1 VRAHDKTTSL
11 IIFSFWKDGRRRCIY
26 AEGVTMSD
34 EGLKKR
40 RREKNREQRTEENR
54 KSEKRTKKRKE
65 KRYGIEKE
73 EKIKD
78 QEDQRSKK
86 IKEYRRRSKMRFGE
100 GHAESSAS
108 FKGEVM
114 SIDESIHCLRYR

>member
-1 VRAHDKTTSL
+1 VREGRSKKHWVRAHDKTTSL

-54 KSEKRTKKRKE
+54 KSEKRTKKRRK
-65 KRYGIEKE
+65 KIWNRKGRKDQRSRRS
-73 EKIKD
+73 KIK
-78 QEDQRSKK
+78 ENQRISKK
-86 IKEYRRRSKMRFGE
+86 IKDEIWRRTRGEQCLLQGGSYEY
-100 GHAESSAS
+100 
-108 FKGEVM
+108 
-114 SIDESIHCLRYR
+114 